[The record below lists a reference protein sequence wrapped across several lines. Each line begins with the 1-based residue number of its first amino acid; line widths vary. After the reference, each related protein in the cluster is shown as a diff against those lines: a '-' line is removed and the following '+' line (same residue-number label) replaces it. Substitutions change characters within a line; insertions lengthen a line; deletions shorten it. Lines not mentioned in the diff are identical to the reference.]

1 MVKKIT
7 NKTKYLFSR
16 HNLLKIVLLIFA
28 ISPVIIL
35 FFYPQLCIE
44 WKEQLTLGN
53 WIYWITFLA
62 LIWYADETRKIRE
75 IEQTPII
82 DLYATDEGDVEI
94 SKLTIKNNGKGI
106 AYGVKIENII
116 TDNAEFD
123 LFVDDINNIL
133 LAGNSVNLDVVAKKD
148 GNKSTNTGDSYFQDN
163 NALKVFSD
171 EVISKRGG
179 HLKVVIM
186 YQNYLGKNFKS
197 VFGVSFPLF
206 AEKDKDKNRT
216 FKKAISVTLLSRT

>member
-1 MVKKIT
+1 MT
-7 NKTKYLFSR
+7 NIRLCFK
-16 HNLLKIVLLIFA
+16 HHWLKIILLILGILPA
-28 ISPVIIL
+28 IAL
-35 FFYPQLCIE
+35 FFCPQFFIK
-44 WKEQLTLGN
+44 WKDQFTLGN
-53 WIYWITFLA
+53 WIYWITLLA

-82 DLYATDEGDVEI
+82 DLYAADEGIIEI
-94 SKLTIKNNGKGI
+94 SKLTIQNNGKGI
-106 AYGVKIENII
+106 AYGIKIENII
-116 TDNAEFD
+116 TNDAEFD
-123 LFVDDINNIL
+123 FFIDDPNNIL

-148 GNKSTNTGDSYFQDN
+148 GNKSRNTGDSYFQDN
-163 NALKVFSD
+163 NALKVFSN
-171 EVISKRGG
+171 EVMSKRGG
-179 HLKVVIM
+179 CLEVVIS